1 MNIRVLP
8 FALLA
13 TVTIAGCN
21 TARLGYGGG
30 YGGVTTNSVALTVV
44 L

>member
-1 MNIRVLP
+1 MNIRILP

-13 TVTIAGCN
+13 TVTVAGCN

-30 YGGVTTNSVALTVV
+30 YGGGYNQQRCIDC
-44 L
+44 